1 MKNKIKNMIAIIN
14 EFNFRNPSVMQV
26 LNIKKPT
33 ELPKFSSGAKI
44 DHRKHDLQI
53 YKPKDVLT
61 SESLN
66 ESKKSELNF
75 STLSKKI
82 APVK

>member
-1 MKNKIKNMIAIIN
+1 MKSIRIIY
-14 EFNFRNPSVMQV
+14 NFRNPSVMQV

-33 ELPKFSSGAKI
+33 EMPKFNPGAKI

-53 YKPKDVLT
+53 YKPKDAQT
-61 SESLN
+61 SDSLN
-66 ESKKSELNF
+66 ESKKTELNF
-75 STLSKKI
+75 STLSKKM